1 MTNIEFAST
10 TFTGSESSGE
20 ILVTVLASGATSTND
35 INVMISLTKGTT
47 ESKHVDCL
55 NEYANKSI

>member
-20 ILVTVLASGATSTND
+20 IIATVLASGATSNSD
-35 INVMISLTKGTT
+35 INVMISLT
-47 ESKHVDCL
+47 E
-55 NEYANKSI
+55 KSAEG

>member
-20 ILVTVLASGATSTND
+20 IIVTVIASGATSTND
-35 INVMISLTKGTT
+35 INVMISFNKGTT

-55 NEYANKSI
+55 NKY